1 MITSAWVLTLLI
13 FVSVA
18 GLSWLCVRWM
28 IAYLTRR
35 EMLDTP
41 NNRTLHTGAVP
52 RGGGLVIA
60 VFLVLSSLL
69 MAVVFPNWILYVTLA
84 LLMAGWAGL
93 GWYDD
98 QHDLTPQL
106 RFPFQLIL
114 AVATVATLGWVN
126 TILSVQLGWFGLG
139 LTVIGIL
146 WMANL
151 YNFMDG
157 MDGLAAS
164 QAIVASITLSFWFSR
179 VGNTGVAMVCV
190 VVAAACYGFLLWNW
204 RPAKVFMGDVG
215 SITLGAF
222 FATMIVLASN
232 RHDFPVLSLLIL
244 FAVFVADAS
253 ITILRRAW
261 YREKIWLPHRTHYY
275 QRLANIGVSHQYI
288 VCAAILL
295 MLICSLL
302 ATITV
307 LYRDMI
313 GVALVSV
320 GILLGSV
327 IALVRW
333 LESQH
338 EKNQHLRNSKSELN
352 D

>member
-1 MITSAWVLTLLI
+1 MIEPTWMLLLLFLLVTLLSWVL
-13 FVSVA
+13 
-18 GLSWLCVRWM
+18 VRWV
-28 IAYLTRR
+28 IAYLTHRDIV
-35 EMLDTP
+35 DTP
-41 NNRTLHTGAVP
+41 NNRTLHTGSVP

-60 VFLVLSSLL
+60 VLLVTSCLLIALFYASL
-69 MAVVFPNWILYVTLA
+69 VFFIALA
-84 LLMAGWAGL
+84 LLMAAWASL

-106 RFPFQLIL
+106 RFPIQIL
-114 AVATVATLGWVN
+114 LAIATVATLGWVN
-126 TILSVQLGWFGLG
+126 TIQSVQLGWFGPV

-164 QAIVASITLSFWFSR
+164 QAIVGSVTLSFWFLR
-179 VGNTGVAMVCV
+179 VGNIGLSTVCV

-222 FATMIVLASN
+222 FATMIVLAAN

-244 FAVFVADAS
+244 FAVFIADAS
-253 ITILRRAW
+253 ITLLRRAW
-261 YREKIWLPHRTHYY
+261 HREKIWLPHRTHYY
-275 QRLANIGVSHQYI
+275 QRLANIGVSHQLI
-288 VCAAILL
+288 VCAAIFL

-302 ATITV
+302 ATISV

-320 GILLGSV
+320 GILFASV

-333 LESQH
+333 LESLH
-338 EKNQHLRNSKSELN
+338 SKNQHLRNSKSELN

>member
-1 MITSAWVLTLLI
+1 MSESPWMLLI
-13 FVSVA
+13 VFLLVA
-18 GLSWLCVRWM
+18 VVSWLSVRW
-28 IAYLTRR
+28 IITYLTRR

-41 NNRTLHTGAVP
+41 NNRTLHTGSVP

-60 VFLVLSSLL
+60 VLLVIGCLL
-69 MAVVFPNWILYVTLA
+69 MAFFSASVVFYSTLA
-84 LLMAGWAGL
+84 LLMAVWAGL

-106 RFPFQLIL
+106 RFPIQLLL
-114 AVATVATLGWVN
+114 AIATVAALGWVN
-126 TILSVQLGWFGLG
+126 TILSIQLGWLG
-139 LTVIGIL
+139 PVLTVIGIL

-164 QAIVASITLSFWFSR
+164 QAIVGSVTLSFWFVR
-179 VGNTGVAMVCV
+179 VGNTGLATVCV

-222 FATMIVLASN
+222 FATMIVLATN
-232 RHDFPVLSLLIL
+232 RHDFPILSVLIL
-244 FAVFVADAS
+244 FSVFIADAS
-253 ITILRRAW
+253 LTLLRRAW
-261 YREKIWLPHRTHYY
+261 HREKIWLPHRTHYY
-275 QRLANIGVSHQYI
+275 QRLANIGVSHQLI

-302 ATITV
+302 ATISV

-320 GILLGSV
+320 GILFAGV

-338 EKNQHLRNSKSELN
+338 SKNQYLPNSKSELN